1 MRLIGETLAALAA
14 GLGFAVGSDP
24 PRDGYDV
31 AVGLLSDERPEAV
44 ALVET
49 CLDAACRALAD
60 DGSSIAE
67 AETVLIA
74 LGEIVRHYASRSDV
88 LATAAEPSSEAAGD
102 QLSVVPAITVA
113 VISAAVRDGA
123 WPAEIDARLATGVL
137 DAIVSSALADPQS
150 LARLAG
156 SFGGRTQPSAAPG
169 EVSNAVASLDG
180 AASLATP
187 VVTQTVEAP
196 MSAPTV
202 ELRLPPVSPADQEIA
217 RTTGLAPQ
225 AVRNLR
231 AMLPDG
237 ELANSPSEQNLQ
249 DRARDL
255 VALAARLAHASAD
268 PLSAIPAGA
277 EAASALQAGLFDR
290 TDQVLGAAEDAYL
303 RAAQQDLARASAM
316 MARAAELRA
325 ARADLAAALGSY
337 PRAARHMLTVLRY
350 LPANELVLRSRTH
363 LRRGAYLQHAARQA
377 EMGARLR
384 EAAAAFQAGANEAE
398 AGGFAELKA
407 HALVEWASVAIAL
420 ARAEQDPRIAGQA
433 ADAIGAALAALPIG
447 GADGA
452 WGLAQLRLGHAVLLA
467 ATGAPDT
474 ARLAAAAEA
483 FAAAAATLGPER
495 RPSAWLEAR
504 GWHGLTR
511 VRLAAVTGD
520 RNHADRALPDLE
532 AAFTAPDFATVFAP
546 VAGDLAAALGDVA
559 QAAGYRRGDI
569 RLLALAGAAYRVA
582 ADSVPHGASS
592 DAIGH
597 FEEQRGA
604 CLKRVG
610 EATGDLGSLRAAAA
624 AYEHAIAG
632 AEAKG
637 DTMRAGLLRGELDL
651 LRNMLDG
658 AIGEG
663 RLPGSIVS

>member
-14 GLGFAVGSDP
+14 GLGIAVAPQP

-31 AVGLLSDERPEAV
+31 AIRLLSDERPEAV

-60 DGSSIAE
+60 DGSSVTDAE
-67 AETVLIA
+67 PVLIA

-88 LATAAEPSSEAAGD
+88 LAAAAEPSAEARGD
-102 QLSVVPAITVA
+102 QLSVVPAITLA
-113 VISAAVRDGA
+113 VLSAAVRDGA

-137 DAIVSSALADPQS
+137 DAIVTSALADPH
-150 LARLAG
+150 RLALAAAILDG
-156 SFGGRTQPSAAPG
+156 PTASPPSAEAWPPVAADQGSVAPAAPLATQTA
-169 EVSNAVASLDG
+169 EV
-180 AASLATP
+180 AASTAT
-187 VVTQTVEAP
+187 AD
-196 MSAPTV
+196 
-202 ELRLPPVSPADQEIA
+202 LRLPPVSPADQEVA
-217 RTTGLAPQ
+217 RVTGLSPQ

-231 AMLPDG
+231 ALLPEG
-237 ELANSPSEQNLQ
+237 ELAKSEQPLSE
-249 DRARDL
+249 RAREL

-277 EAASALQAGLFDR
+277 EAAAALQAGLFDR
-290 TDQVLGAAEDAYL
+290 ADQVLGAAEDAYL
-303 RAAQQDLARASAM
+303 RAAQQDLGRASAM

-363 LRRGAYLQHAARQA
+363 LRRGAYLQSAARQG

-384 EAAAAFQAGANEAE
+384 EAATAFQAGANEAE

-407 HALVEWASVAIAL
+407 HALLEWAGVALAL

-433 ADAIGAALAALPIG
+433 ADAIGAALAALPIA

-452 WGLAQLRLGHAVLLA
+452 WGLAQLRLGHAILLS

-474 ARLAAAAEA
+474 ARLASAAEA

-504 GWHGLTR
+504 GWHGLTL

-532 AAFTAPDFATVFAP
+532 AAFTAPDFVLLFDA

-559 QAAGYRRGDI
+559 QAAGYRRGDV
-569 RLLALAGAAYRVA
+569 RLLALAAAAYRAA
-582 ADSVPHGASS
+582 ADSVPDGTSA
-592 DAIGH
+592 DMIGH

-610 EATGDLGSLRAAAA
+610 ETTGDLASLRSAAA
-624 AYEHAIAG
+624 AYERAMAY

-637 DTMRAGLLRGELDL
+637 DMMRSGLLHGELDL
-651 LRNMLDG
+651 LRNRLDG
-658 AIGEG
+658 AVSDGH
-663 RLPGSIVS
+663 LPGSIVS